1 VSTLD
6 ANSGNPVGRAVRR
19 GGRGL
24 LVVIVAVG
32 ATTVVGLLVA
42 SLALPNLFGTSTHEQ
57 PNAVVLAQLD
67 DLSQYQAAT
76 GRFQTIVDVDEDA
89 NYLPDWVKGERKV
102 LAAEGDVAAAV
113 DFGSLDDSALDVSA
127 DGKSVTVH
135 LPPPALQ
142 PADLDR
148 ANTRVIAR
156 ERGILDR
163 VDDALTNGNPSA
175 DDELYAR
182 AESKLTEAAGQSDLQ
197 ARAEDNTRQLL
208 TGLLQDAGY
217 RDVTVVFDAP
227 SADPA
232 TDA

>member
-6 ANSGNPVGRAVRR
+6 THSTNPVGRAARR
-19 GGRGL
+19 GGGILIAMILAVGGVVVAGL
-24 LVVIVAVG
+24 LVV
-32 ATTVVGLLVA
+32 
-42 SLALPNLFGTSTHEQ
+42 SLALPNLFGTTTHEQ

-89 NYLPDWVKGERKV
+89 NYLPDWVKGEHKV

-127 DGKSVTVH
+127 DGKSVTVR
-135 LPPPALQ
+135 LPPPTLQ

-148 ANTRVIAR
+148 ENTRVIAR
-156 ERGILDR
+156 DRGILDR

-182 AESKLTEAAGQSDLQ
+182 AETKLSEAAGQSDLQ
-197 ARAEDNTRQLL
+197 ARAEDNTRRLL

-227 SADPA
+227 AADPTA
-232 TDA
+232 DA